1 MSLYSRENLPEL
13 LRAAQKAPSQVYLLF
28 GERYLCRNAANQL
41 EEVLMQSNGGTV
53 NAIDGDREDSGT
65 TLAKI
70 RGYSLLPGRQI
81 YRVIDTRLFHSK
93 QVAKNIWDRAQKAQ
107 AAGKSEQAARA
118 LRAFFESGGLQISA
132 DNDLQTMG
140 AGEWQQCF
148 GFAKPGGDL
157 SWTTPLLLTDQGQPA
172 TATTTDPAESLM
184 AALASGLPPANFLI
198 LLAEDVDKRKKL
210 FKYLKE
216 EQSILDLSVD
226 GGAGTKAQKAQKSV
240 LQDLVQQTL
249 AEQGKSLAPGLTD
262 VLFERVG
269 FHPVAVVM
277 ELRKVMAYTGTRRQ
291 ITRDDI
297 DLLVGRTRQEAL
309 FELTG
314 AISAGNL
321 PQAMIIGQRL
331 QENGIHPLAV
341 VATLRNYARNLLIFR
356 ALLEQ
361 PEVGFQASMSAA
373 AFQNTCLPRL
383 KERPQW
389 KKELSGHPFALY
401 MQFKTAAGVRLTTLA
416 GWLQLLLQ
424 AELRLK
430 GSPVAAETILQH
442 LLLSMLR
449 PAPTKEESPFATGL
463 AKSTTGIKILT

>member
-1 MSLYSRENLPEL
+1 MPIYSRETLPEL
-13 LRAAQKAPSQVYLLF
+13 LSKAKTTPSQVYLLF
-28 GERYLCRNAANQL
+28 GERYLCRNAADQL
-41 EEVLMQSNGGTV
+41 EQMLVQGSGGTV
-53 NAIDGDREDSGT
+53 HAIDGDREDNAT
-65 TLAKI
+65 TLAKL

-93 QVAKNIWDRAQKAQ
+93 QVAKNIWDRALKAQ

-118 LRAFFESGGLQISA
+118 LRAFYESGGVKISA
-132 DNDLQTMG
+132 DNDLQAMG
-140 AGEWQQCF
+140 EGEWQQCF

-157 SWTTPLLLTDQGQPA
+157 SWTQPLLLADQAQSGA
-172 TATTTDPAESLM
+172 AAATDPAESLM
-184 AALASGLPPANFLI
+184 AALASGLPPSNFLI
-198 LLAEDVDKRKKL
+198 LLAEDIDKRKKL

-216 EQSILDLSVD
+216 EHSILDLSVEA
-226 GGAGTKAQKAQKSV
+226 GASTKAQKAQKSV

-249 AEQGKSLAPGLTD
+249 AEQSKSLAPGLTD
-262 VLFERVG
+262 ILFDRVG

-277 ELRKVMAYTGTRRQ
+277 ELRKVMAYIGERRQ

-321 PQAMIIGQRL
+321 AQAMTIGQRL

-341 VATLRNYARNLLIFR
+341 VATLRNYVRSLLIFR

-361 PEVGFQASMSAA
+361 PEVGFQASMPAS

-383 KERPQW
+383 KEREQW

-401 MQFKTAAGVRLTTLA
+401 MQFKTAATLTLA
-416 GWLQLLLQ
+416 TLTGWLQLLLQ

-442 LLLSMLR
+442 LLVTMLSR
-449 PAPTKEESPFATGL
+449 PDTKA
-463 AKSTTGIKILT
+463 